1 MKVTEPTSGKQ
12 KVLEIAVRRGWKA
25 GTKITFN
32 RDDGGKLVFVL
43 KEKAHRWFTRRG
55 NDLVWKCKLTAAQV
69 EKGVKLTIPML
80 DGSDLVVRTNPGEV
94 RSNGGTKRE
103 AGKGMP
109 IKGGPSRGD
118 LIIEF
123 VIGRL

>member
-1 MKVTEPTSGKQ
+1 MSSNPSSRQTALVVGCCAAVIAAACARRAAAAAARAARQRPSSHHQTG
-12 KVLEIAVRRGWKA
+12 VL
-25 GTKITFN
+25 
-32 RDDGGKLVFVL
+32 
-43 KEKAHRWFTRRG
+43 
-55 NDLVWKCKLTAAQV
+55 
-69 EKGVKLTIPML
+69 L